1 MQSSD
6 PASSLL
12 GRIDA
17 PSDLHELTPSE
28 LIDLSHEIRGFLIES
43 VSKTGGHLGPNLG
56 VVELTIA
63 LHRVFDSPRDTLI
76 FDTGHQAYVH
86 KLLTGRKDFSRLR
99 SRGGLSGYP
108 SRAESIHDVV
118 ESSHASAS
126 IAWAD
131 GISWEKRRQ
140 GDDSWTVAIIGD
152 GALTGGMAWEAL
164 NRIAASKNR
173 RVMVVINDNGRS
185 YAPTIGGLAH
195 HLDAIR
201 TSEGYERALAWGK
214 RRLLAMG
221 EPGRAAFD
229 ALHGLKAGLKDVFV
243 PQVMFEDLGLKY
255 LGPVDG
261 HDIVALED
269 VLRLA
274 SGLDQPVLVH
284 AITQKGR
291 GYVPAEENTADRL
304 HAVGPIHPET
314 GLSVVPERFG
324 WTSVFAEEI
333 TALAREN
340 PKIVGVTAAM
350 MEPVGLALLKEE
362 FPARVID
369 VGIAEQEALA
379 SAAGMAYEG
388 AHPVIALYATFLNRA
403 FDQLLMD
410 AALHRAGVTL
420 VLDRAGI
427 TGADGASHNGVWDI
441 AMCQI
446 VPGLELFAPRD
457 ESTLREC
464 LRRAVAIED
473 RPTVLRYRK
482 GALPEPVPRLRSV
495 SGVDVVFEC
504 DESDADALL
513 VASGSLVP
521 ECLEAARAL
530 ESRGVRVRVVDP
542 VRLLPV
548 KAGLADLAAGAGVVL
563 TVEDGIVDGGF
574 GWAVRELLAD
584 QGKRVLCAGVPKA
597 FLAHGERPE
606 ILSDLGL
613 DATGI
618 EARILEA
625 CAGSA
630 SR

>member
-28 LIDLSHEIRGFLIES
+28 LVDLSHEIRGFLIES

-185 YAPTIGGLAH
+185 YAPTTGGLAH

-314 GLSVVPERFG
+314 GLPVVPERFG

>member
-28 LIDLSHEIRGFLIES
+28 LVDLSHEIRGFLIES

-314 GLSVVPERFG
+314 GLPVVPERFG

-446 VPGLELFAPRD
+446 VTGLELFAPRD
-457 ESTLREC
+457 EYPLREC

-530 ESRGVRVRVVDP
+530 ESRGVKVRVVDP

-574 GWAVRELLAD
+574 GWAVRELLVD

>member
-28 LIDLSHEIRGFLIES
+28 LVDLSHEIRGFLIES

-314 GLSVVPERFG
+314 GLPVVPERFG

-574 GWAVRELLAD
+574 GWAVRELLSD
-584 QGKRVLCAGVPKA
+584 QGKRVLCAG
-597 FLAHGERPE
+597 
-606 ILSDLGL
+606 
-613 DATGI
+613 
-618 EARILEA
+618 
-625 CAGSA
+625 
-630 SR
+630 

>member
-28 LIDLSHEIRGFLIES
+28 LVDLSHEIRGFLIES

-274 SGLDQPVLVH
+274 TGLDQPVLVH

-291 GYVPAEENTADRL
+291 GYVPAEKNTADRL

-314 GLSVVPERFG
+314 GLPVVPERFG

-464 LRRAVAIED
+464 LRRAVVIED

-530 ESRGVRVRVVDP
+530 ESRGVKVRVVDP

>member
-1 MQSSD
+1 
-6 PASSLL
+6 
-12 GRIDA
+12 
-17 PSDLHELTPSE
+17 
-28 LIDLSHEIRGFLIES
+28 
-43 VSKTGGHLGPNLG
+43 
-56 VVELTIA
+56 
-63 LHRVFDSPRDTLI
+63 
-76 FDTGHQAYVH
+76 
-86 KLLTGRKDFSRLR
+86 
-99 SRGGLSGYP
+99 
-108 SRAESIHDVV
+108 
-118 ESSHASAS
+118 
-126 IAWAD
+126 
-131 GISWEKRRQ
+131 
-140 GDDSWTVAIIGD
+140 
-152 GALTGGMAWEAL
+152 
-164 NRIAASKNR
+164 
-173 RVMVVINDNGRS
+173 
-185 YAPTIGGLAH
+185 
-195 HLDAIR
+195 
-201 TSEGYERALAWGK
+201 
-214 RRLLAMG
+214 
-221 EPGRAAFD
+221 
-229 ALHGLKAGLKDVFV
+229 
-243 PQVMFEDLGLKY
+243 
-255 LGPVDG
+255 
-261 HDIVALED
+261 
-269 VLRLA
+269 
-274 SGLDQPVLVH
+274 
-284 AITQKGR
+284 
-291 GYVPAEENTADRL
+291 
-304 HAVGPIHPET
+304 
-314 GLSVVPERFG
+314 
-324 WTSVFAEEI
+324 
-333 TALAREN
+333 
-340 PKIVGVTAAM
+340 
-350 MEPVGLALLKEE
+350 
-362 FPARVID
+362 
-369 VGIAEQEALA
+369 
-379 SAAGMAYEG
+379 
-388 AHPVIALYATFLNRA
+388 
-403 FDQLLMD
+403 MD

>member
-28 LIDLSHEIRGFLIES
+28 LVDLSHEIRGFLIES

-185 YAPTIGGLAH
+185 YAPTTGGLAH

-314 GLSVVPERFG
+314 GLPVVPERFG

-548 KAGLADLAAGAGVVL
+548 KAGLAALAAGAGIVL

>member
-314 GLSVVPERFG
+314 GLPVVPERFG

>member
-28 LIDLSHEIRGFLIES
+28 LVDLSHEIRGFLIES

-314 GLSVVPERFG
+314 GLPVVPERFG

-625 CAGSA
+625 CAGST

>member
-28 LIDLSHEIRGFLIES
+28 LVDLSHEIRGFLIES

-314 GLSVVPERFG
+314 GLPVVPERFG

-530 ESRGVRVRVVDP
+530 ESRGVKVRVVDP

>member
-28 LIDLSHEIRGFLIES
+28 LVDLSHEIRGFLIES

-314 GLSVVPERFG
+314 GLPVVPERFG

-574 GWAVRELLAD
+574 GWAVRELLVD

>member
-28 LIDLSHEIRGFLIES
+28 LVDLSHEIRGFLIES

-291 GYVPAEENTADRL
+291 GYMPAEENTADRL

-314 GLSVVPERFG
+314 GLPVVPERFG

>member
-28 LIDLSHEIRGFLIES
+28 LVDLSHEIRGFLIES

-314 GLSVVPERFG
+314 GLPVVPERFG

-530 ESRGVRVRVVDP
+530 ESRGVKVRVVDP

-574 GWAVRELLAD
+574 GWAVRELLVD

>member
-28 LIDLSHEIRGFLIES
+28 LVDLSHEIRGFLIES

-314 GLSVVPERFG
+314 GLPVVPERFG

-574 GWAVRELLAD
+574 GWAVRELLVD

-625 CAGSA
+625 CAGST